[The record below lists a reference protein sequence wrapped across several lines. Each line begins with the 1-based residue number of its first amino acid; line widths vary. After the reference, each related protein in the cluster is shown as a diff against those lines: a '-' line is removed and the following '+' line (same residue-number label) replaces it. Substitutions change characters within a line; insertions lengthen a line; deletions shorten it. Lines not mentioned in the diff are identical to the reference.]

1 MNSFGVFCIFATVLF
16 DTSEAYVSN
25 RTGFANIAEEGSKPQ
40 IPGKSV
46 KGRDGLEISTTCGD
60 VLTTTQGRIEYTSG
74 YTVGTEYCVFMIK
87 SRLLNEFNFDI
98 LQMDVYGNRETFLG
112 ISTFDY
118 RNPNH
123 QTYQVSQ
130 LGKYKSTGN
139 LVILGFTTSRTI
151 PIYRRVFVLEYSM
164 TPIGDL
170 ELSAN
175 SVQNIYP
182 GVHGNPPARFRYPQ
196 ADVNYDNREFT
207 ALVFAP
213 PNWINYDTSN
223 RKSRFEVNT
232 SGLEASCTDKVSTYT
247 MSSTVSAVGSSK
259 RELCNA
265 TSARY
270 DANPVYV
277 VVFKSDNATVGA
289 GFNIEYDWGPED

>member
-1 MNSFGVFCIFATVLF
+1 MCTGIGRHSWELVRLIIEIQIIKPTKCTWQPYIPILINLGLIRIKCLTWFCFI
-16 DTSEAYVSN
+16 Y
-25 RTGFANIAEEGSKPQ
+25 
-40 IPGKSV
+40 
-46 KGRDGLEISTTCGD
+46 IS
-60 VLTTTQGRIEYTSG
+60 
-74 YTVGTEYCVFMIK
+74 
-87 SRLLNEFNFDI
+87 
-98 LQMDVYGNRETFLG
+98 
-112 ISTFDY
+112 
-118 RNPNH
+118 
-123 QTYQVSQ
+123 SQ

-259 RELCNA
+259 R
-265 TSARY
+265 
-270 DANPVYV
+270 
-277 VVFKSDNATVGA
+277 
-289 GFNIEYDWGPED
+289 